1 MEDDVGGLV
10 AEGASPAALSPEWTV
25 LVIGEIREIAIDF
38 DLGYLAGAEAS
49 DTKFIRWQIG
59 VL

>member
-1 MEDDVGGLV
+1 M